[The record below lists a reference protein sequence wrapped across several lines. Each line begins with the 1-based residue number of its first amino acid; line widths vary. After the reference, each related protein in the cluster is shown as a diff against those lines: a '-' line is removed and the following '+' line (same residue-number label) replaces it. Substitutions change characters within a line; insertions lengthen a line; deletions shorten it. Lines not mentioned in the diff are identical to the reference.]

1 MKTFGISLLVG
12 AAAVAPAWSCD
23 LCAVY
28 SAFAARGESGKGW
41 FGGVAEQFTRYG
53 SLQTDGAA
61 VANPDGQFMNS
72 SIAQVF
78 VGYNFKNRVGVQVNL
93 PVIHRSYRRVDG
105 DTGAVDTGTESG
117 LGDLS
122 LLGHWAPVQEQFK
135 NGIIRWNLL
144 GGLKLP
150 TGNTRRLAETV
161 EFGAVHGHDLALGS
175 GSVDGLVGTGVFAS
189 WNRWFF
195 TANSQYAIRT
205 EGDYGRRYAND
216 LTWSGGPG
224 YFLVT
229 TDNLNISLQAN
240 ITGEYK
246 ATDRDH
252 GMPDPETAMR
262 AVFLGPQLE
271 VSYKD
276 KYSFNLGADLPVSIR
291 ASGKE
296 PVTVP
301 DYRVRAAFTVRF

>member
-1 MKTFGISLLVG
+1 MLVAG
-12 AAAVAPAWSCD
+12 AAVAPASGCD

-28 SAFAARGESGKGW
+28 SAFEARGETGKGW
-41 FGGVAEQFTRYG
+41 FSGVAEQFTRYG
-53 SLQTDGAA
+53 SLQKDG
-61 VANPDGQFMNS
+61 VGVPNSDGQYMNS
-72 SIAQVF
+72 SISQVF
-78 VGYNFKNRVGVQVNL
+78 VGYNFKSRVGVQLNL
-93 PVIHRSYRRVDG
+93 PVIYRSYRRVD
-105 DTGAVDTGTESG
+105 DATGVVDTGRESG

-122 LLGHWAPVQEQFK
+122 LLGHWAPVQEQLK
-135 NGIIRWNLL
+135 NGLVRWNLL

-150 TGNTRRLAETV
+150 TGNTRRLAEEK

-175 GSVDGLVGTGVFAS
+175 GSVDGLVGMGVFAS

-229 TDNLNISLQAN
+229 TDNLNVSLQAN
-240 ITGEYK
+240 VTGEYK
-246 ATDRDH
+246 GTDRDN
-252 GMPDPETAMR
+252 GAVDPETAMR

-291 ASGKE
+291 ASG
-296 PVTVP
+296 TQAVP